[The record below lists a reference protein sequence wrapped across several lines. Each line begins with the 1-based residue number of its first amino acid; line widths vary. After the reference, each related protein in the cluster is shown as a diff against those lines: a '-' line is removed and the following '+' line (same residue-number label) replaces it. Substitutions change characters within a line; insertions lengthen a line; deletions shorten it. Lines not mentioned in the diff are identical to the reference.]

1 MSGRQRHGTPI
12 ALAWPTDQDV
22 VETMPLSRS
31 TPAPVRR
38 LRPAGPHCRGGA
50 SSLLR
55 LAQPATPRLPKAPD
69 LSGWI
74 SKAAGMLG
82 VGEPRFPAFAA
93 SELSS

>member
-1 MSGRQRHGTPI
+1 
-12 ALAWPTDQDV
+12 
-22 VETMPLSRS
+22 MPLIRS
-31 TPAPVRR
+31 APARR
-38 LRPAGPHCRGGA
+38 NRPNGPRCRAGA

-55 LAQPATPRLPKAPD
+55 LASPATPRLPKAPD

-82 VGEPRFPAFAA
+82 VGEQRFPTFAA